1 MSIFRRD
8 ARAPGRVTVQEA
20 AARTGHGDAAERAAG
35 TGGAAGTVVAGLT
48 DAVLLD
54 VREPDEWRAGHA
66 PRAVHLPLS
75 ELAELAELVG
85 QPGPS
90 GPAGPPEPLDAAGLP
105 GPSRSSAT
113 PAGLSAVLPA
123 ALRAR
128 RLVVICRSGNRS
140 RRAAEL
146 LAARG
151 ADAVDVIGGM
161 RDWAAAGLP
170 VVDARG
176 GNGTV
181 A

>member
-8 ARAPGRVTVQEA
+8 ARAPGRVTVRQA
-20 AARTGHGDAAERAAG
+20 AARTGHDGTAGRAADKFADAA
-35 TGGAAGTVVAGLT
+35 

-54 VREPDEWRAGHA
+54 IREPDEWRAGHA

-75 ELAELAELVG
+75 GLT
-85 QPGPS
+85 
-90 GPAGPPEPLDAAGLP
+90 AGAGLP
-105 GPSRSSAT
+105 A
-113 PAGLSAVLPA
+113 AV
-123 ALRAR
+123 RAR
-128 RLVVICRSGNRS
+128 PLVVICRSGNRS

-170 VVDARG
+170 VVDERG
-176 GNGTV
+176 GDGTV